1 MKKCIALLLAA
12 LLLAAPLAVPVTAAE
27 EASPKEEVVYV
38 NLNADGSVDEIN
50 VVNIFSLEKSGT
62 VVDHGDYTSLRNM
75 TSTEALQYENGTVT
89 ETSRRFRS
97 FRRKSIASTAPAITH
112 RAAAK

>member
-38 NLNADGSVDEIN
+38 NLNADGSVDESG
-50 VVNIFSLEKSGT
+50 IFIWEHELF
-62 VVDHGDYTSLRNM
+62 
-75 TSTEALQYENGTVT
+75 
-89 ETSRRFRS
+89 ETR
-97 FRRKSIASTAPAITH
+97 P
-112 RAAAK
+112 AAKDIADLICKYYTDQV